1 MSVSLIKFRHDVSDG
16 LLGRTIAG
24 TGHRPQKLGG
34 FGETANS
41 TLRRFARAWL
51 EILAPERVISGMA
64 LGWDQALAAAAV
76 DLAIPF
82 VAAVPFE
89 GQEARWPT
97 SSQRE
102 YQQVLCRAAEV
113 VIVSPGSF
121 SAQSMQ
127 SRNEWMTDRCD
138 LLLALYDG
146 SASGTGNCIRY
157 ADEIGRDTINLWA
170 SWQVLVAALA
180 DRRVAG

>member
-51 EILAPERVISGMA
+51 EILAPERGISGMA

-82 VAAVPFE
+82 VAAVPFAS
-89 GQEARWPT
+89 QAVKWARSGLSRCRFLPC
-97 SSQRE
+97 SSSHGTF
-102 YQQVLCRAAEV
+102 V
-113 VIVSPGSF
+113 GSRPYARPLRTR
-121 SAQSMQ
+121 SIQ
-127 SRNEWMTDRCD
+127 SRMT
-138 LLLALYDG
+138 
-146 SASGTGNCIRY
+146 SA
-157 ADEIGRDTINLWA
+157 
-170 SWQVLVAALA
+170 
-180 DRRVAG
+180 

>member
-1 MSVSLIKFRHDVSDG
+1 MSVSSVQFRHDVSDD

-24 TGHRPQKLGG
+24 TGHRPQRLGG
-34 FGETANS
+34 FGEATNS

-51 EILAPERVISGMA
+51 ETLAPERVISGMA

-76 DLAIPF
+76 DLDIPF

-89 GQEARWPT
+89 RQGARWPE

-102 YQQVLCRAAEV
+102 YQALLGHATDLV
-113 VIVSPGSF
+113 VVSSGSF
-121 SAQSMQ
+121 SARSMQ
-127 SRNEWMTDRCD
+127 VRNEWMTHRCD

-146 SASGTGNCIRY
+146 SSSGTGNCIRY

-170 SWQVLVAALA
+170 SWQVLVRARAA
-180 DRRVAG
+180 G